1 MDYVFVREAKRIV
14 YMFFIVTLVVS
25 QSCIANVSS
34 TSASLAY
41 AQHGYKSNK
50 QAVCIGALGM
60 LVQNFVMST

>member
-25 QSCIANVSS
+25 LPCIPNVSS

-41 AQHGYKSNK
+41 AQHGYKNNK
-50 QAVCIGALGM
+50 QAVSIRALEM
-60 LVQNFVMST
+60 LVQNF